1 MWQNTSVVKTTL
13 YLEDETADAIK
24 RIARNL
30 GRSQS
35 DLIREA
41 LAHYAAETPRAA
53 PLGVGGYRSG
63 RHDVSVKAEEILRR
77 RARARR

>member
-1 MWQNTSVVKTTL
+1 MWQNTSVIKTTL

-24 RIARNL
+24 RIAYGL

-35 DLIREA
+35 DVIREA
-41 LAHYAAETPRAA
+41 LARYAAEAPRAA
-53 PLGVGGYRSG
+53 PMGVGRYRSG
-63 RHDVSVKAEEILRR
+63 RDDVSVRAEEILRR